1 MTDDVLFE
9 TRGPIGLITLNRPK
23 ALNALNIAMIDA
35 IEPKLVGWA
44 ADPAVTAV
52 VIRGAGDRAFCAG
65 GDLRALYDQGAAAQ
79 RIALDDPERDFFR
92 KEYSLNWRIHHFP
105 KPYIALIDGITM
117 GGGVGL
123 SRHGSHRV
131 ATGRTV
137 FAMPETGIG
146 LFPDVGGGWFLNRC
160 GGGLGRYIALTGVHL
175 KEADTLYAGMATHH
189 VRAERLDA
197 LVDDLAG
204 ADWTTEPAATV
215 ADAVLAAHHNDPD
228 AAPLAEHA
236 ALIDACFGRDSV
248 EAIVD
253 ALAAEG
259 GAWAEATLKTLK
271 GKSPTSLKVAFEQLR
286 RGAAMAYDD
295 VVTMEYRLT
304 QAALAGHDLFEGIR
318 AVLVDKDRNPRWDPP
333 TLDGVDEAAV
343 AARFGPQAAPDL
355 ILR

>member
-92 KEYSLNWRIHHFP
+92 KEYTLNWRIHHFP

-146 LFPDVGGGWFLNRC
+146 LFPDVGGGWFLNQC
-160 GGGLGRYIALTGVHL
+160 GGALGRYIALTGVHL
-175 KEADTLYAGMATHH
+175 KESDTLYAGIATHH
-189 VRAERLDA
+189 VRAERLDDGA
-197 LVDDLAG
+197 CRHRRRRDPGRPPQRPRRRAPGGACCPHRRLLRPRLGRGDLRRPGGRGRGLGRGDTGDAEGQVADLAQG
-204 ADWTTEPAATV
+204 RGRT
-215 ADAVLAAHHNDPD
+215 
-228 AAPLAEHA
+228 AAP
-236 ALIDACFGRDSV
+236 
-248 EAIVD
+248 
-253 ALAAEG
+253 
-259 GAWAEATLKTLK
+259 
-271 GKSPTSLKVAFEQLR
+271 R
-286 RGAAMAYDD
+286 RRHG
-295 VVTMEYRLT
+295 L
-304 QAALAGHDLFEGIR
+304 
-318 AVLVDKDRNPRWDPP
+318 
-333 TLDGVDEAAV
+333 
-343 AARFGPQAAPDL
+343 
-355 ILR
+355 